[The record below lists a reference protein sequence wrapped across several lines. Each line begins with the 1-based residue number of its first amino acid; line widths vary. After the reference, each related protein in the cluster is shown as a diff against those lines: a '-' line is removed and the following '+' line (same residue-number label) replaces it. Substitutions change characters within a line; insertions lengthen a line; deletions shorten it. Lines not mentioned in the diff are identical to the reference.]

1 MEVTVGKEKAQPRGT
16 KQWVWV
22 PGLVFLQAKA
32 IVAAQSEVK
41 DKIIEKYM
49 PTLPLV

>member
-22 PGLVFLQAKA
+22 PDLVFLQAKA
-32 IVAAQSEVK
+32 SSLNPK
-41 DKIIEKYM
+41 
-49 PTLPLV
+49 